1 MKQREDCPTPRLALL
16 LVLASPLGCAPTVDV
31 AGVYFPGWLV
41 SAITGVAASYLV
53 VIGLGRR
60 SGTRG
65 LADSGLLFLSL
76 AVGIALAA
84 WWVGFSGF

>member
-1 MKQREDCPTPRLALL
+1 MKQRVDCATPRLARL
-16 LVLASPLGCAPTVDV
+16 LVLALPLGCAPQVDV

-41 SAITGVAASYLV
+41 AAISGVAASYLI

-60 SGTRG
+60 PGTRG

-76 AVGIALAA
+76 AVGIALAV
-84 WWVGFSGF
+84 WWLGFSGF